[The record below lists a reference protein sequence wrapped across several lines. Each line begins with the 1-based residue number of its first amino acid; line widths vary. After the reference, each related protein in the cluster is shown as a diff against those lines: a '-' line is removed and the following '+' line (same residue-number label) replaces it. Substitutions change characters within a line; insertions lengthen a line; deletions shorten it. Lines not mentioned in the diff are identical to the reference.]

1 MTAHDLYTG
10 WSPDATVTESEVLAG
25 ASSSTDTVTIPNA
38 TGGQFHWIWRADAD
52 GGDPT
57 EVHVAGGGNGRN
69 GYGPASALT
78 VDGTPGQLIVSV
90 GQQNANLLSGETLRV
105 V

>member
-1 MTAHDLYTG
+1 MSANDLYTG
-10 WSPDATVTESEVLAG
+10 WSTDATVTESEVLAG
-25 ASSSTDTVTIPNA
+25 ASSTTNTVTIPNA
-38 TGGQFHWIWRADAD
+38 TGAQYHWIWRADAD
-52 GGDPT
+52 GGDPS

-78 VDGTPGQLIVSV
+78 VDGVAGQLIVSGV
-90 GQQNANLLSGETLRV
+90 RQNADLLSGETLRV